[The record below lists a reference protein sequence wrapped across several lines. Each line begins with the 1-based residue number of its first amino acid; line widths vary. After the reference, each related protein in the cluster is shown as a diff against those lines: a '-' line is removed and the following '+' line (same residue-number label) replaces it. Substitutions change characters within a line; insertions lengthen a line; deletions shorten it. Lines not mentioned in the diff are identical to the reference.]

1 MIIITCRI
9 RNTFEQTAEIILW
22 LISQEGNAVCW
33 FDLFRRITKGHF
45 GGSFCVWLIAGLNAR
60 DQQSVMF
67 TKHKILA
74 RAKTTTKTL
83 YFSNNGGR
91 RFLADRRLFHDN
103 LFNLLPVIKQTA
115 SADIRLL
122 GNCRGAWPQKGE
134 SVVFVSTGSPA
145 SRLLSALISCQR
157 FVFVIRALPKTNSY
171 YLRFISKVFVFLC

>member
-83 YFSNNGGR
+83 YLVKTLYFSNNGGR
-91 RFLADRRLFHDN
+91 RFLAYRRLFHDN

-134 SVVFVSTGSPA
+134 SVVFVSIGSPA
-145 SRLLSALISCQR
+145 SSCFR
-157 FVFVIRALPKTNSY
+157 H
-171 YLRFISKVFVFLC
+171 